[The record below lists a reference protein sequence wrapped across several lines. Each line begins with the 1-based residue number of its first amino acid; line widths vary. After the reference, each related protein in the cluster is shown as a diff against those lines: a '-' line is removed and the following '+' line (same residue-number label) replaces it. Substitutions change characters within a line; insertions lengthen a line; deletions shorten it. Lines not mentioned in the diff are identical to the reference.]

1 MEGITWRGTSQ
12 SAPKKKKKKDDVGA
26 NNKCAEVKGGQLHTM
41 STSLVEV
48 KSGIDF
54 IDLGEDI

>member
-12 SAPKKKKKKDDVGA
+12 SAPKKKKKKDDGGA

-48 KSGIDF
+48 QSGIDF